1 MKRIIL
7 LIALVP
13 SLLFAQNSREQLT
26 NELSGMAGDT
36 GMVGFAVAIIVQ
48 DQIIYENGF
57 GFADRENK
65 TPYTVHT
72 VQPIAS
78 ISKTLIGVSLM
89 KAQELNLL
97 NLDDDINE
105 YLPFCIINP
114 YHPKSKITIRQLS
127 HHSSSL
133 LDTKHYE
140 KSYIFE
146 TEIPKIYKE
155 FPVGIKRFA
164 ARRIVKGYN
173 KNVDMPLT
181 EFLWNLYHPDGNWYN
196 KKNFRKEAPG
206 ERISYSNNGAAIAS
220 IIIEKASGISYTD
233 FVKKYI
239 LDPLNMDHSGWDM
252 HDFSEHDRSK
262 LYPFHL
268 EIPYYKL
275 ITLADGGFIT
285 SIHDFAKYLSAIM
298 RGYEGESNIIS
309 DRSYEIM
316 LKQDTSR
323 GNGVFWSVDE
333 FGDGNYIGHSGG
345 DPGIHTRAVFDKR
358 SNLGFICFSN
368 TNTFE
373 ADEVEEVLKI
383 MIKYAPQ
390 IYEEHSEL

>member
-1 MKRIIL
+1 
-7 LIALVP
+7 
-13 SLLFAQNSREQLT
+13 
-26 NELSGMAGDT
+26 
-36 GMVGFAVAIIVQ
+36 MVGFAVAIL
-48 DQIIYENGF
+48 DGEGIIYENGF
-57 GFADRENK
+57 GYADRTAK
-65 TPYTVHT
+65 TPYTVNT

-78 ISKTLIGVSLM
+78 ISKTLIGVTLM

-97 NLDDDINE
+97 NLEDDIND
-105 YLPFCIINP
+105 YLSFEIVNP
-114 YHPKSKITIRQLS
+114 YHPAAKITISQLS

-146 TEIPKIYKE
+146 TEILKIYKE
-155 FPVGIKRFA
+155 FPFGIKRFA

-181 EFLWNLYHPDGNWYN
+181 EFVWNLYHLDGDWYN

-206 ERISYSNNGAAIAS
+206 EWVSYSNNGAAIAS
-220 IIIEKASGISYTD
+220 MIIEKASGIPYTE

-239 LDPLNMDHSGWDM
+239 LDPLDMNQSGWDM
-252 HDFSEHDRSK
+252 HDFSIQNGSR
-262 LYPFHL
+262 LYAFHL

-285 SIHDFAKYLSAIM
+285 SVHDFAKYLSTIIQ
-298 RGYEGESNIIS
+298 GYNGESNIIS

-316 LKQDTSR
+316 LKQDTLR
-323 GNGVFWSVDE
+323 DNGVFWSIDE
-333 FGDGNYIGHSGG
+333 LGDGNYIGHSGG

-373 ADEVEEVLKI
+373 ADEVEKALKI
-383 MIKYAPQ
+383 MMKYAPQ
-390 IYEEHSEL
+390 IYEEHKAL